1 LFGREP
7 FTYGYEPR
15 YFGTGNPG
23 WGGTGFTGGA
33 YTFGEEAP
41 EIPRTYELEADQG
54 LGYYQAGYYQ
64 PGYDPMASEGGSRWS
79 GRGSQGGF
87 SSSQGGFRGGDPRTG
102 PGMFRGRGPK
112 GYQRSDERLR
122 EDISERIMQAYHIDS
137 SEVTVEV
144 RGGKVVLEGTVPDR
158 RMKHAIEDLAD
169 AAPGV
174 QDIEN
179 RIRVQ
184 SSASGAGTMSRPVGS
199 ATAGSAAGS
208 PGSTGTTG
216 AGSSAAGSG
225 SAGTGSTGAGTSG
238 RTTRK
243 E

>member
-1 LFGREP
+1 
-7 FTYGYEPR
+7 
-15 YFGTGNPG
+15 
-23 WGGTGFTGGA
+23 
-33 YTFGEEAP
+33 
-41 EIPRTYELEADQG
+41 
-54 LGYYQAGYYQ
+54 
-64 PGYDPMASEGGSRWS
+64 
-79 GRGSQGGF
+79 
-87 SSSQGGFRGGDPRTG
+87 
-102 PGMFRGRGPK
+102 
-112 GYQRSDERLR
+112 
-122 EDISERIMQAYHIDS
+122 MQAYHIDS

>member
-1 LFGREP
+1 
-7 FTYGYEPR
+7 
-15 YFGTGNPG
+15 
-23 WGGTGFTGGA
+23 
-33 YTFGEEAP
+33 
-41 EIPRTYELEADQG
+41 
-54 LGYYQAGYYQ
+54 
-64 PGYDPMASEGGSRWS
+64 
-79 GRGSQGGF
+79 
-87 SSSQGGFRGGDPRTG
+87 
-102 PGMFRGRGPK
+102 MFRGRGPK